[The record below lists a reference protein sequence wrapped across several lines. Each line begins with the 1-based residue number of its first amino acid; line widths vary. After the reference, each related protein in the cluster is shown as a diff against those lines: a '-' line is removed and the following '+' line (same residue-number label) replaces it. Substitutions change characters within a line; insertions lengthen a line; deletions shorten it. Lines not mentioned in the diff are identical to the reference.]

1 MAASGNARANWHQNL
16 WSCEVKTSR
25 GQWWTAASRSLNL
38 RVVGSIPTGSPL
50 STKYLADFFHSPSA
64 PLLHNHALCAFRLEL
79 LEDQAGVLV
88 DVDHAR
94 RGIGGICET
103 GDFARL
109 YLAGTQT
116 SEHDAMARFE
126 ARQTALQRLA
136 TDVTTGQQKGDS
148 RIMKGSLGSAVR
160 IRRSRPSFTRVAA
173 P

>member
-1 MAASGNARANWHQNL
+1 MRAAALVAF
-16 WSCEVKTSR
+16 VK
-25 GQWWTAASRSLNL
+25 
-38 RVVGSIPTGSPL
+38 
-50 STKYLADFFHSPSA
+50 
-64 PLLHNHALCAFRLEL
+64 
-79 LEDQAGVLV
+79 
-88 DVDHAR
+88 
-94 RGIGGICET
+94 T

-160 IRRSRPSFTRVAA
+160 IRRSRPSFARVAA